1 MSKLQEWVNEITGGA
16 SLRELGDKLHGNH
29 VTIGRR
35 IAAGDPQTAVDIARA
50 YGANPLEPLVE
61 IGFIRQDELYG
72 FARGIALDE
81 ASELELAH
89 AIVRKLEQAQAQGI
103 DSPLQAPID
112 IDAHRSNT
120 STGGVGVMPYGAVA
134 DSSPDE
140 DALRAAEEG
149 DMD

>member
-16 SLRELGDKLHGNH
+16 SLRELGDKLNGNH

-81 ASELELAH
+81 VSELELAH

-112 IDAHRSNT
+112 IDARRSNIR
-120 STGGVGVMPYGAVA
+120 TGNVGGLPYGAVA